1 MQAAERHN
9 FLSEIFYR
17 AAYEIYRVIY
27 DKEAVQSAG
36 RAALCQIPGST
47 GGNVIFFHKGNG

>member
-17 AAYEIYRVIY
+17 AAHEIYRVIY
-27 DKEAVQSAG
+27 DKEAVVHIGAMLYIYSG
-36 RAALCQIPGST
+36 ILGVMAA
-47 GGNVIFFHKGNG
+47 